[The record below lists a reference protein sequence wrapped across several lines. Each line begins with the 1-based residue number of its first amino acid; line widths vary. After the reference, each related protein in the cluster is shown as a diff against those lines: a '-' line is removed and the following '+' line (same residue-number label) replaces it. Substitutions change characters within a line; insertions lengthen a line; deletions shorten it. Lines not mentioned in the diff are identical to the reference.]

1 MYDNILRTAYRLK
14 SFADKLF
21 TRLHQNL
28 YGYVIGNMAAFNQ
41 GTQNFVLCFRGGRK
55 ANLDF
60 LKAAIYQGVEKANF
74 FRNAHR
80 CYQCLVAV
88 AQINTAPYR
97 CFCNRFIRPLTVGNF
112 YLFKRNIFFLLLH
125 D

>member
-1 MYDNILRTAYRLK
+1 MDDNILSTAYCLK
-14 SFADKLF
+14 GFADKLF

-60 LKAAIYQGVEKANF
+60 LKAAIYQGVEKADF
-74 FRNAHR
+74 FRNTHR
-80 CYQCLVAV
+80 CYQSLVAV

-97 CFCNRFIRPLTVGNF
+97 CFGNRFIRPLTAGNF